1 MPSRMHSEL
10 TNLLPLERRHA
21 LRRSYFLRLG
31 VVALLFASALTLA
44 AAVLLLPT
52 YVFLVN
58 SYHAKEARLAS
69 IESTLSSSDETAL
82 SAQLAAL
89 SNDAATLVALE
100 NAPSA
105 SATIRAALATPRPGI
120 TLSGISYTPA
130 TGTAAGTLVL
140 SGTAASRDTLRSYQ
154 LALQGAS
161 FARSADL
168 PVSAYAKDT
177 DIAFTITVTLAP

>member
-1 MPSRMHSEL
+1 MPSRMRSEL
-10 TNLLPLERRHA
+10 TNLLPLERRRA

-31 VVALLFASALTLA
+31 VVTLLFTSVLTLA
-44 AAVLLLPT
+44 AASLLLPT

-58 SYHAKEARLAS
+58 SYHAKEARLAN

-82 SAQLAAL
+82 SVQLAAL
-89 SNDAATLVALE
+89 SNDAATLTALE

-105 SATIRAALATPRPGI
+105 SAIIRAALATPRPGVI
-120 TLSGISYTPA
+120 LSDISYTPA
-130 TGTAAGTLVL
+130 AGTTLGTLAL

-154 LALQGAS
+154 LALQSAS

-168 PVSAYAKDT
+168 PVSDYAKDT